1 MDFHIIKSNIVE
13 PVLSK
18 VTVNGGGGGIQP
30 IIVVKFH

>member
-18 VTVNGGGGGIQP
+18 VTVNGGGGGGGSNLLL
-30 IIVVKFH
+30 